1 MRMVDDDFE
10 EPPEEQPEARAAMTT
25 TTAVTVTMTRRLRPD
40 RAFGVST
47 AGVAIDALIE
57 SSALFR
63 PTPRT
68 VVHHCVVGAAR
79 NERYRAAMDPEKV
92 AATPIAD
99 FVERPFTSIDDLIWR
114 VSWEARPSQRGR
126 LHALSAFL
134 APPAAA
140 AAVLNARP
148 GRVRAATAVYGF
160 GLCAMFAA
168 SGAYH
173 RLSRSRRVASV
184 LRRVDHSMIY
194 VMIAGTWTPV
204 AVAVLSPRQA
214 RVALG
219 AVWGTAFAA
228 IGAKVALLDG
238 ENRAGSWFYP
248 VLGVAGVA
256 LAPAVV
262 REGGPAPLVG
272 LAIGGAAMLGGA
284 AVFAAQRPDPWPTR
298 FGFHE
303 IFHAAVVVGVASHFA
318 AIWRLTRRRR

>member
-1 MRMVDDDFE
+1 MDEAPATD
-10 EPPEEQPEARAAMTT
+10 PP
-25 TTAVTVTMTRRLRPD
+25 
-40 RAFGVST
+40 AF
-47 AGVAIDALIE
+47 
-57 SSALFR
+57 
-63 PTPRT
+63 
-68 VVHHCVVGAAR
+68 
-79 NERYRAAMDPEKV
+79 
-92 AATPIAD
+92 AD
-99 FVERPFTSIDDLIWR
+99 RPFTSLDDLIWK
-114 VSWEARPSQRGR
+114 VSWEARPTERGR
-126 LHALSAFL
+126 LHAISAFL
-134 APPAAA
+134 APPAAL

-148 GRVRAATAVYGF
+148 GPVRAATAVYGF

-173 RLSRSRRVASV
+173 RLTRSRKVASI

-204 AVAVLSPRQA
+204 AVAVLPPRQA

-219 AVWGTAFAA
+219 AVWGTALTA

-248 VLGVAGVA
+248 VLGVAGAA

-272 LAIGGAAMLGGA
+272 LVVGGAAFLGGA
-284 AVFAAQRPDPWPTR
+284 TVFAAQRPDPWPTR

>member
-1 MRMVDDDFE
+1 M
-10 EPPEEQPEARAAMTT
+10 QSLTT
-25 TTAVTVTMTRRLRPD
+25 GAVR
-40 RAFGVST
+40 G
-47 AGVAIDALIE
+47 
-57 SSALFR
+57 
-63 PTPRT
+63 
-68 VVHHCVVGAAR
+68 
-79 NERYRAAMDPEKV
+79 ERYRAGMEAEEP
-92 AATPIAD
+92 ATTPITD

-114 VSWEARPSQRGR
+114 VSWEARPTERGR

-134 APPAAA
+134 APPAAVA
-140 AAVLNARP
+140 VVLNARP
-148 GRVRAATAVYGF
+148 GRVRAATAVYGL

-173 RLSRSRRVASV
+173 RLSRSRRVASI

-204 AVAVLSPRQA
+204 AVAVLPPRQA

-219 AVWGTAFAA
+219 VVWGTALAA

-238 ENRAGSWFYP
+238 EHRAGSWFYP

-262 REGGPAPLVG
+262 REGGPAPLAG
-272 LAIGGAAMLGGA
+272 LTVGGAALLGGA

>member
-1 MRMVDDDFE
+1 MDEAPATD
-10 EPPEEQPEARAAMTT
+10 PP
-25 TTAVTVTMTRRLRPD
+25 
-40 RAFGVST
+40 AF
-47 AGVAIDALIE
+47 
-57 SSALFR
+57 
-63 PTPRT
+63 
-68 VVHHCVVGAAR
+68 
-79 NERYRAAMDPEKV
+79 
-92 AATPIAD
+92 AD
-99 FVERPFTSIDDLIWR
+99 RPFTSLDDLIWK
-114 VSWEARPSQRGR
+114 VSWEARPTERGR
-126 LHALSAFL
+126 LHAISAFL
-134 APPAAA
+134 APPAAL

-173 RLSRSRRVASV
+173 RLTRSRKVASI

-204 AVAVLSPRQA
+204 AVAVLPPRQA

-219 AVWGTAFAA
+219 AVWGTALTA

-248 VLGVAGVA
+248 VLGVAGAA

-272 LAIGGAAMLGGA
+272 LVVGGAAFLGGA
-284 AVFAAQRPDPWPTR
+284 TVFAAQRPDPWPTR

>member
-1 MRMVDDDFE
+1 MDEAPATD
-10 EPPEEQPEARAAMTT
+10 PP
-25 TTAVTVTMTRRLRPD
+25 
-40 RAFGVST
+40 AF
-47 AGVAIDALIE
+47 
-57 SSALFR
+57 
-63 PTPRT
+63 
-68 VVHHCVVGAAR
+68 
-79 NERYRAAMDPEKV
+79 
-92 AATPIAD
+92 AD
-99 FVERPFTSIDDLIWR
+99 RPFTSLDDLIWK
-114 VSWEARPSQRGR
+114 VSWEARPTERGR
-126 LHALSAFL
+126 LHAISAFL
-134 APPAAA
+134 APPAAV

-173 RLSRSRRVASV
+173 RLTRSRKVASI

-204 AVAVLSPRQA
+204 AVAVLPPRQA

-219 AVWGTAFAA
+219 AVWGTALTA

-248 VLGVAGVA
+248 VLGVAGAA

-272 LAIGGAAMLGGA
+272 LVVGGAAFLGGA
-284 AVFAAQRPDPWPTR
+284 TVFAAQRPDPWPTR